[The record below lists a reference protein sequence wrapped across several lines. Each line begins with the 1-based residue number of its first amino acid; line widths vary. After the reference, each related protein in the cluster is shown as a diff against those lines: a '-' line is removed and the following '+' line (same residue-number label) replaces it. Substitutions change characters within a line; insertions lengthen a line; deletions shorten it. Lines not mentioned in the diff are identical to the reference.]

1 MTTDDTYLVWS
12 NEHDAWW
19 GPNANGYVR
28 RVEHAGRYT
37 HAQALQICFD
47 AMPGRFGDESLQEIP
62 IRLADVESM
71 LQQFADRYP
80 GRDPEP

>member
-1 MTTDDTYLVWS
+1 
-12 NEHDAWW
+12 
-19 GPNANGYVR
+19 
-28 RVEHAGRYT
+28 
-37 HAQALQICFD
+37 
-47 AMPGRFGDESLQEIP
+47 MPGRFGDESLQEIP